1 MRIEMAGPPTSGKS
15 SLVKALKAMGI
26 ERGPA
31 GKIHKIPT
39 QWKPFEEFVR
49 RVYDGTSFQKL
60 PDKTLASI
68 AAGWRGSRAK
78 KWMVFDELLILCG
91 FSLAIRMPQ
100 YAKEYFE
107 TVPLPELLIVLS
119 AKEETLMKRNLLRGE
134 KNRPDKTLRC
144 IEAHEKYLPI
154 LRKRKCRI
162 MRFDT
167 SKLPTADIV
176 KLVLIKLGKIDKETA
191 DAIRS
196 NKRTK

>member
-26 ERGPA
+26 KRGPA
-31 GKIHKIPT
+31 GKIDRIPK
-39 QWKPFEEFVR
+39 QWKSFEDFVR
-49 RVYDGTSFQKL
+49 RVYEGSSFQKL

-68 AAGWRGSRAK
+68 AAGWKGSRHK

-119 AKEETLMKRNLLRGE
+119 AKEDVLMKRNLARGE
-134 KNRPDKTLRC
+134 KNRPDKTMRC
-144 IEAHEKYLPI
+144 IEAHNKYLPI
-154 LRKRKCRI
+154 LRRRKCRI
-162 MRFDT
+162 LRFDT
-167 SKLPTADIV
+167 SKLSTADIV
-176 KLVLIKLGKIDKETA
+176 KLVLIKLAKIDGET
-191 DAIRS
+191 DGELRS